1 MSADRSVIDRVFHAL
16 VAKQTGGMSP
26 LALWLA
32 YLDWALHLAASPGK
46 QWELGEKTQIALAR
60 LQHYAMNCVMRDDGA
75 QACITPSANDKRFAA
90 DAWQNWPFNIWHQAF
105 LLQQDLLN
113 DATRTVRGV
122 SRKHRDIVNFCAR
135 QALDMVS
142 PSNFPLTNPEV
153 LDRIAKEGGAN
164 LVRGAL
170 NFIEDALRY
179 AAGERPAG
187 MEPFKV
193 GETLAVTPGKVILRN
208 ELAELIQYAPATA
221 EVRSEPV
228 LIVPAWIMKY
238 YVLDLSPH
246 NSLVKYLVDQGFT
259 VFIISWKNPDASYRD
274 FGLDHYRRLG
284 VMAALDAIGSIVPG
298 AKVHT
303 VGYCLGGT
311 LLAITAA
318 AMARDKDDRIATLTF
333 LATQT
338 DFTDPG
344 ELEMFV
350 SESQLAFLET
360 MMEEYGTLDG
370 RQMAATFQ
378 LLRSNDLIWSRWL
391 HDYLIG
397 ERRQPNDLMAWNA
410 DATRMPARMHSEYL
424 REIFLE
430 NRLAQG
436 TYLVEGRPIA
446 LRDITAPIFSVA
458 TEWDHV
464 APWKSVYKL
473 RLLVNT
479 DLTFLLT
486 TGGHNAG
493 IVSEP
498 GRRNRIYRV
507 ATSHRDDSYIAPDDW
522 KSNLPAR
529 EGSWWPEWVAW
540 LNARSTG
547 SAPPPPMGEALCDAP
562 GRYVFE

>member
-1 MSADRSVIDRVFHAL
+1 MSADRSIIDRVIHAL
-16 VAKQTGGMSP
+16 VAKQTGGISP

-60 LQHYAMNCVMRDDGA
+60 LQHYAMNWVMRNDGA
-75 QACITPSANDKRFAA
+75 DACITPSAYDKRFAA

-113 DATRTVRGV
+113 NATRNIRGV

-164 LVRGAL
+164 LARGAL
-170 NFIEDALRY
+170 NFIEDAVRY

-246 NSLVKYLVDQGFT
+246 NSLVKYLVHQGFT
-259 VFIISWKNPDASYRD
+259 VFMISWKNPDASYRD

-311 LLAITAA
+311 LLAIAAA

-430 NRLAQG
+430 NRLAHG
-436 TYLVEGRPIA
+436 TYLVEGRPVV

-464 APWKSVYKL
+464 APWRSVYKL

-522 KSNLPAR
+522 QRNLPAR

-547 SAPPPPMGEALCDAP
+547 SAPPPPMGDALCDAP

>member
-1 MSADRSVIDRVFHAL
+1 MSADRSIIDRVIHAL
-16 VAKQTGGMSP
+16 VAKQTGGISP

-60 LQHYAMNCVMRDDGA
+60 LQHYAMNCVMRNDGA
-75 QACITPSANDKRFAA
+75 DACITPSAYDKRFAA

-113 DATRTVRGV
+113 DATRNIRGV

-164 LVRGAL
+164 LARGAL
-170 NFIEDALRY
+170 NFIEDAVRY

-259 VFIISWKNPDASYRD
+259 VFMISWKNPDASYRD

-311 LLAITAA
+311 LLAIAAA

-430 NRLAQG
+430 NRLAHG
-436 TYLVEGRPIA
+436 TYLVEGRPVV

-464 APWKSVYKL
+464 APWRSVYKL

-522 KSNLPAR
+522 KHNLPAR
-529 EGSWWPEWVAW
+529 GGSWWPEWVAW

-547 SAPPPPMGEALCDAP
+547 SAPPPPMGYALCDAP

>member
-1 MSADRSVIDRVFHAL
+1 MSADRSIIDRVIHAL

-60 LQHYAMNCVMRDDGA
+60 LQHYAMNCVMRDDSA

-360 MMEEYGTLDG
+360 MMEEYGTLEG

-436 TYLVEGRPIA
+436 SYLVEGRPVA

>member
-1 MSADRSVIDRVFHAL
+1 MSADRSIIDRVIHAL

-75 QACITPSANDKRFAA
+75 QACITPSAYDKRFAA

-311 LLAITAA
+311 LLAIAAA

-522 KSNLPAR
+522 KRNLPAR